1 MRRITFFLI
10 LSIVAGCVA
19 GDEPEDT
26 LSPSNDGEDG
36 DEYAGYDES
45 LKADGFT
52 PVTGPLVFEGAC
64 TEGDRITIAAVGDV
78 LLHGRLQQ
86 QAFAESDRF
95 ISLWSGVRDLLEQ
108 ADVTYANFE
117 GPSAAGVTAQGN
129 SVADPGPVFDN
140 VVYTSYPQFNYH
152 GSVIDDLLASGV
164 DVVSSANNH
173 SLDRRSLGADRTIEA
188 FESRGMPFTGTRRS
202 DGSGDWYTFIEA
214 AGFKLAWLACTFSTN
229 GISDPND
236 QVLRCF
242 NDRAEVLSLVREL
255 AGRSDVDAVI
265 VTPHAGVE
273 YEATP
278 NQDQVDL
285 AHDILDAGAIAV
297 IGSHPHVLQPWE
309 RYVTNDGRETFVIYS
324 LGNFVSG
331 QTNLARRS
339 SLLLYLGLTRASN
352 GNVVVNG
359 ARYVPLHASRRDVG
373 ITVEAIDRVGGL
385 ADSRSLTV
393 GMFGS
398 WNVHAPSAPLVT
410 DPQCDPEWTP
420 PPAPHPHD
428 GWIGG
433 SCETDLTCGG
443 TTCEPDLPGGFCTQA
458 CTSTCPDQSGRATT
472 FCIDLDIGDEGS
484 CVNQCSTSVDCRQ
497 GYTCEPKERYNDP
510 STVRTVCVPAS

>member
-1 MRRITFFLI
+1 MLWFLA
-10 LSIVAGCVA
+10 LVMACVPA
-19 GDEPEDT
+19 DEPEEQFT
-26 LSPSNDGEDG
+26 PSSDGEEG
-36 DEYAGYDES
+36 DDYEGYDES
-45 LKADGFT
+45 LKADGFQ
-52 PVTGPLVFEGAC
+52 PVNGPLVFEGAC

-86 QAFAESDRF
+86 QAFDQSDRF

-108 ADVTYANFE
+108 ADVTYANLE
-117 GPSAAGVTAQGN
+117 GPTAEGVIANG
-129 SVADPGPVFDN
+129 SDVPDPGQVFDDY
-140 VVYTSYPQFNYH
+140 VYTSYPQFNYH
-152 GSVIDDLLASGV
+152 PSLIEDLMASGV
-164 DVVSSANNH
+164 DVVSTSNNH
-173 SLDRRSLGADRTIEA
+173 SLDRRALGADRTIEA
-188 FESRGMPFTGTRRS
+188 LERQGLPYTGTRGS
-202 DGSGDWYTFIEA
+202 DGSGDWYTFTETG
-214 AGFKLAWLACTFSTN
+214 GFKLAWLGCTYGTN
-229 GISDPND
+229 GISDPAD

-242 NDRAEVLSLVREL
+242 NDRSTVLSLVTEL

-265 VTPHAGVE
+265 VTPHWGQE
-273 YEATP
+273 YQATP

-285 AHDILDAGAIAV
+285 AHDILDAGAVAV
-297 IGSHPHVLQPWE
+297 IASHPHVLQPWE
-309 RYVTNDGRETFVIYS
+309 RYETSDGRETFVLYS

-331 QTNLARRS
+331 QNHLARRS
-339 SLLLYLGLTRASN
+339 TLLLYLGLTRASN

-385 ADSRSLTV
+385 EDSRSQTV

-398 WNVHAPSAPLVT
+398 WNVHSPAADLVT

-443 TTCEPDLPGGFCTQA
+443 TTCEPELLGGFCTQS
-458 CTSTCPDQSGRATT
+458 CTSTCPDLSGRSMT
-472 FCIDLDIGDEGS
+472 FCVDLDLGGTGS
-484 CVNQCSTSVDCRQ
+484 CVNQCSTSVNCRQ
-497 GYTCEPKERYNDP
+497 GYICDPQERYNDP
-510 STVRTVCVPAS
+510 NTVRTVCIPAQ